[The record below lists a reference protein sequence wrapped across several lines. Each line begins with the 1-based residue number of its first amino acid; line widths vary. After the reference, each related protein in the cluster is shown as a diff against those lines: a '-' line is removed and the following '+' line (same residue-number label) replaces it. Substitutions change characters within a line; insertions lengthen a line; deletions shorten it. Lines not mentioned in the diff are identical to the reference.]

1 VDRNGGGYRVIGDA
15 ALDAFHYAD
24 EELSVQVPEGAMLS
38 EVIGT
43 LQAMETPPR
52 KIAWVLTCL
61 AEQTSRV
68 ELLELPQRNEP
79 VRGAAVP

>member
-38 EVIGT
+38 T
-43 LQAMETPPR
+43 ATR
-52 KIAWVLTCL
+52 K
-61 AEQTSRV
+61 
-68 ELLELPQRNEP
+68 
-79 VRGAAVP
+79 